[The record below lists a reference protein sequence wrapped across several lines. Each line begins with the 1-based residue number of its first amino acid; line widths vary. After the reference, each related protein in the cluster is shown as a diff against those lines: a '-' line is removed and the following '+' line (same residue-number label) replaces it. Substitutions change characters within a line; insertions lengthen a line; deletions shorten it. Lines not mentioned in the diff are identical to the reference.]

1 MRNKEI
7 AALYKT
13 IADSF
18 SALSEIYSSEDE
30 QPKAKS
36 KKEKPPKTD
45 DSPKKDT
52 PTEEESETTKTYTD
66 VEVRAALAEKNKL
79 ENKKYSPQVKALV
92 TKYSTDGTFSG
103 IPEDKYTELITEL
116 EGIGNG

>member
-1 MRNKEI
+1 MRNNEI

-18 SALSEIYSSEDE
+18 SALSEIYSSEGE
-30 QPKAKS
+30 QPKAKP

-45 DSPKKDT
+45 ESSVKDT
-52 PTEEESETTKTYTD
+52 PTEEVSETTKTYTD

-79 ENKKYSPQVKALV
+79 DGKKYSPQVKALV
-92 TKYSTDGTFSG
+92 VKYSADGTFSG
-103 IPEDKYTELITEL
+103 IPEEKYTELMTEL